1 MNERA
6 CRILRRILALAGTGL
21 VCAALG
27 GCGLPGY
34 HFRDG
39 TTPWLPGGAPS
50 PPAARKKSTP
60 NPVRKPDPGIPA
72 LSFAPGIDPVASRRS
87 HEN

>member
-1 MNERA
+1 MSEPA
-6 CRILRRILALAGTGL
+6 CRTIRRIAIRTGTALVIVSLAA
-21 VCAALG
+21 
-27 GCGLPGY
+27 CGLPGY

-60 NPVRKPDPGIPA
+60 QSPVRKPDPVIPA
-72 LSFAPGIDPVASRRS
+72 LRRS

>member
-60 NPVRKPDPGIPA
+60 QSPVRKLDPVIPA
-72 LSFAPGIDPVASRRS
+72 LRRS